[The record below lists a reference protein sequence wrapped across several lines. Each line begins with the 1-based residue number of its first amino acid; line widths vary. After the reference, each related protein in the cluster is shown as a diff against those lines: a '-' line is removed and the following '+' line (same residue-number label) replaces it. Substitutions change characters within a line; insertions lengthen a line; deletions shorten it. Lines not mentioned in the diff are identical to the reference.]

1 MGCAVAC
8 MSIRLHTS
16 KTHCHTQPAM
26 RAKGPR
32 IGPHCHSAIRT
43 TARGWAAHFFYDN
56 WTFFFFFLHQQWFW
70 RIWSLPL
77 NLLNVSKQS
86 PTCQRV
92 GTVLFGGAFLVS
104 QLLGT
109 SHRWHC
115 WLTLR
120 LCCQRCKRRRWEEST
135 LETHQLWIWEK
146 RKKITFIYAQVPF
159 AKYNLVTSN

>member
-56 WTFFFFFLHQQWFW
+56 WTFFFFFPPSTMVLKNMISSFESFERLQTVSDMPKSGDCALW
-70 RIWSLPL
+70 WS
-77 NLLNVSKQS
+77 VS
-86 PTCQRV
+86 
-92 GTVLFGGAFLVS
+92 G
-104 QLLGT
+104 
-109 SHRWHC
+109 
-115 WLTLR
+115 
-120 LCCQRCKRRRWEEST
+120 
-135 LETHQLWIWEK
+135 
-146 RKKITFIYAQVPF
+146 
-159 AKYNLVTSN
+159 